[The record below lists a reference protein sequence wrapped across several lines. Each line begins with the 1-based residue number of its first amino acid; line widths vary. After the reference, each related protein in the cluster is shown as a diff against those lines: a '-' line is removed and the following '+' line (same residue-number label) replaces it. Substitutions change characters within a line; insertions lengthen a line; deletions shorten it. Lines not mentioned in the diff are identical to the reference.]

1 MSKKKKSKRPSLQFS
16 KKVSVSVTIFWMIF
30 RLFELLCALWQPA
43 IAEALVKLVSGVDG
57 VMMVNL
63 GFYCGNSVA
72 EKAILAWMDSKT
84 MQGDEESETIEYAIK
99 NETSLDEAELMTQ
112 DQQIEDEPCDGGEE
126 DGNDSCG

>member
-1 MSKKKKSKRPSLQFS
+1 
-16 KKVSVSVTIFWMIF
+16 
-30 RLFELLCALWQPA
+30 
-43 IAEALVKLVSGVDG
+43 
-57 VMMVNL
+57 MMVNL

-112 DQQIEDEPCDGGEE
+112 D
-126 DGNDSCG
+126 

>member
-1 MSKKKKSKRPSLQFS
+1 MAKKKRKVPLQFS
-16 KKVSVSVTIFWMIF
+16 KRMSVTVTIFWIVF
-30 RLFELLCALWQPA
+30 RLFEILAAIWQPA

-84 MQGDEESETIEYAIK
+84 QGDDEKETVEYAIK
-99 NETSLDEAELMTQ
+99 NETTLEEATEATQ
-112 DQQIEDEPCDGGEE
+112 FEEEADG
-126 DGNDSCG
+126 